1 MKSEFEQ
8 NADYKDKYLI
18 DFLSQLYCKFSN
30 TKELLINNHRQHSL
44 LLILC
49 EILKKNH
56 IRLEISFDRDNV
68 EVAKIGYGVY
78 QPPSDTIYY
87 DCGVNAIKPKITS
100 ANKRSTRRI
109 R

>member
-8 NADYKDKYLI
+8 NADYRDKYLI

-30 TKELLINNHRQHSL
+30 TRELLKNNHRQHNL

-56 IRLEISFDRDNV
+56 IRLEISFDRDNDK
-68 EVAKIGYGVY
+68 VAKIGYGIY
-78 QPPSDTIYY
+78 QPPTDTIYY
-87 DCGVNAIKPKITS
+87 DCGVNATKPKIISTS
-100 ANKRSTRRI
+100 ERRI